1 MGAWGTGAFENDDA
15 ADWLAEL
22 EGATD
27 DRVLEAAF
35 DAVLDGKDTDL
46 MVEGPAVA
54 AAEVVAAALG
64 APAADL
70 PEAPSEWAKGQPGHT
85 LRPST
90 YRKAIKAVDQ
100 IAERSEML
108 DLWSEAEDFAGWQA
122 AIVDLQTR
130 LAGARPI

>member
-35 DAVLDGKDTDL
+35 DAVLDGAGTDL

-70 PEAPSEWAKGQPGHT
+70 PEAPAEWAKGQPGHT
-85 LRPST
+85 LRPTT
-90 YRKAIKAVDQ
+90 YGKAIKAVEQ
-100 IAERSEML
+100 IAGRSEML
-108 DLWSEAEDFAGWQA
+108 DLWSEAEDFEAWQA